1 MATKIRKPYD
11 TSPRFQIDCS
21 KGGKTQQHFK
31 QECDLNFILRKY
43 QKTGLIDHVNK
54 HQGDYSDLTDS
65 VTFTEAMHVIQDA
78 AQSFETLPS
87 SIRKQFKNNPQE
99 FLDFVSDN
107 SNADALVEMGLAYP
121 KPPLSQPP
129 NPSSSEDSQKPAAA
143 ES

>member
-1 MATKIRKPYD
+1 MATKIRKPFD
-11 TSPRFQIDCS
+11 PSPRFQIDCS

-31 QECDLNFILRKY
+31 QECDLNYILRKY

-78 AQSFETLPS
+78 AESFETLPS

-107 SNADALVEMGLAYP
+107 SNADRLVEMGLAHP
-121 KPPLSQPP
+121 KPPLSQQPK
-129 NPSSSEDSQKPAAA
+129 SSPVEDTEKQAAV
-143 ES
+143 E